1 MMRRVKTCAERER
14 ERGRREGVGNNSKFE
29 TMTLNFFE
37 LLHHETDTKH
47 DDNDHDGRWHIIQK
61 SFIPVGGTI
70 HTLPAIQQLLLLRK
84 GTLHMFIMIF
94 QKQFLRHLLLLA
106 LCSQSDALSSQSL
119 TTKVT
124 KELANLPN
132 LKAAILVPG
141 FLTGAAEFQ
150 PLVEELNLRGIPTI
164 AVQFPNWHWIPCL
177 GGRSM
182 RPMLERIDHTVRHV
196 AASGG
201 DVTKVPTFEYS
212 IADCIGDFRDNPGG
226 VMQVGGS
233 AEVDLYPV
241 VNPRGKFPLPIE
253 DAKGRVAL
261 IGHSAGGWI
270 ARAYLSDRSYGGK
283 VYKGHDMVHS
293 LITLG
298 SPHGDAPGPAFKG
311 VEWVNRENIP
321 SNVRALAVAGS
332 GFRGDSS
339 GQLTQNAY
347 SFCCNLGSD
356 GKGYDGDGITPIHS
370 ALAMEGAETLV
381 LSGRVTHFPWSE
393 TFGGDI
399 FAPDLAKVH
408 KEDKTWYGSGAALD
422 QWVGWLEQIRY

>member
-1 MMRRVKTCAERER
+1 
-14 ERGRREGVGNNSKFE
+14 
-29 TMTLNFFE
+29 
-37 LLHHETDTKH
+37 
-47 DDNDHDGRWHIIQK
+47 
-61 SFIPVGGTI
+61 
-70 HTLPAIQQLLLLRK
+70 
-84 GTLHMFIMIF
+84 
-94 QKQFLRHLLLLA
+94 
-106 LCSQSDALSSQSL
+106 
-119 TTKVT
+119 
-124 KELANLPN
+124 
-132 LKAAILVPG
+132 
-141 FLTGAAEFQ
+141 
-150 PLVEELNLRGIPTI
+150 
-164 AVQFPNWHWIPCL
+164 
-177 GGRSM
+177 M

-399 FAPDLAKVH
+399 FAPDLAKIH